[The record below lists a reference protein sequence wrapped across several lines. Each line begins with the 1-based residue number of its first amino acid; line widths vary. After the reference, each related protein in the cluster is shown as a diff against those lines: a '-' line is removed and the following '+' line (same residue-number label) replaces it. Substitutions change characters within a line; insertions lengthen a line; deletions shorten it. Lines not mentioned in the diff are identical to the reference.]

1 MEAVSQNR
9 DPSLEHDR
17 MAINDTL
24 LSRFIPAG
32 FYYKTFMWP
41 RKAWDGLYEP
51 RIRAVAGL
59 GIAPAMADT
68 DSYTQRYAH
77 SVVLVIG
84 AGPSGSIAAS
94 EDAATGARVILLDDH
109 AAMGG
114 SVLTGLGA
122 KIDGREWVG
131 KAV

>member
-1 MEAVSQNR
+1 MILRPPISTR
-9 DPSLEHDR
+9 T
-17 MAINDTL
+17 DTL
-24 LSRFIPAG
+24 FPYTTLFRS

-51 RIRAVAGL
+51 RIRAAAGL

-77 SVVLVIG
+77 CDVLVIG
-84 AGPSGSIAAS
+84 AGPAGLIAAS
-94 EDAATGARVILLDDH
+94 EAAATGARVILCDDH

-114 SVLTGLGA
+114 SLLSA
-122 KIDGREWVG
+122 IEIGRAHV
-131 KAV
+131 